1 MPTATKHA
9 HLASYT
15 VRTVLA
21 ENMVRLRRKQA
32 WSQEQLGFEAGL
44 HRTFIAHVE
53 RQSRNLSLDSLERI
67 AVALKVE
74 PHELLTLQPREE
86 LKLSLTSQAVPPN

>member
-1 MPTATKHA
+1 MPSLAKHA
-9 HLASYT
+9 HPVPLAA
-15 VRTVLA
+15 RAVLA
-21 ENMVRLRRKQA
+21 ANMVRLRRERA

-67 AVALKVE
+67 AVALQVH
-74 PHELLTLQPREE
+74 PYELLTP
-86 LKLSLTSQAVPPN
+86 QAD

>member
-1 MPTATKHA
+1 MPSSSKHA
-9 HLASYT
+9 HL
-15 VRTVLA
+15 VRRTARAVLA

-67 AVALKVE
+67 AVALQVE
-74 PHELLTLQPREE
+74 PYELLTPETEKETQ
-86 LKLSLTSQAVPPN
+86 

>member
-1 MPTATKHA
+1 MPSLAKHA
-9 HLASYT
+9 HPVAQNA
-15 VRTVLA
+15 RAILA
-21 ENMVRLRRKQA
+21 ENMVRLRREKA

-67 AVALKVE
+67 AVALCVL
-74 PHELLTLQPREE
+74 PYELL
-86 LKLSLTSQAVPPN
+86 VPPAEKNL

>member
-1 MPTATKHA
+1 MPSLAKHA
-9 HLASYT
+9 HSVAHPA
-15 VRTVLA
+15 RAILA
-21 ENMVRLRRKQA
+21 ENMVRLRREKA

-67 AVALKVE
+67 AGALHVQ
-74 PHELLTLQPREE
+74 PYELL
-86 LKLSLTSQAVPPN
+86 VPSAEKNL

>member
-1 MPTATKHA
+1 MPSLAKHA
-9 HLASYT
+9 YSVAHTARAILAK
-15 VRTVLA
+15 
-21 ENMVRLRRKQA
+21 NMVRLRREQA

-67 AVALKVE
+67 AVALRVE
-74 PHELLTLQPREE
+74 PYELL
-86 LKLSLTSQAVPPN
+86 VPPSEE

>member
-1 MPTATKHA
+1 MPSPEKHA
-9 HLASYT
+9 QPLRQTA
-15 VRTVLA
+15 RAVLA
-21 ENMVRLRRKQA
+21 ENMVRLRRGQA

-67 AVALKVE
+67 AVALHVE
-74 PHELLTLQPREE
+74 PYELLTPQVE
-86 LKLSLTSQAVPPN
+86 N